1 MVNNISHKKLYKQ
14 VMYLLDD
21 GIFSHKEISVSNYSV
36 NDFYDVL
43 MSELLINIRL
53 VIENE
58 RINNM
63 SSMGVDVCCRVIIET
78 CALLE
83 ANKKGEF
90 TDQQKKLFLLQY
102 LAADIQKQQKN
113 KVLHEELRAFLQ
125 NPYDRLINEFRT
137 IIGCDEETA
146 VSLST
151 KYHVFLEYGGRKFSS
166 FNGFIKR
173 YLGEEYTTCR
183 EKLSVFIHPS
193 FLESKAY
200 IKTAPKVEVDREKI
214 INKVLTLGYQYLPS
228 NKSETYQKTRWN
240 DIVLNEKSESFMN
253 KIENEFMALFKSYNK
268 REVWEDTLLEHDF
281 VRLVVFS
288 CVRKLCAVL
297 IDCFLCE
304 SLELNAQIMA
314 RAKAYL
320 EMASLLGAFFDS
332 SDILAMTK
340 SFHCVSLITYH
351 EKDPLVYEVI
361 KKANKGKKLS
371 EAEQQLYDTR
381 KEYYA
386 DWYEKLSET
395 IELTVNI
402 EQFVEE
408 APNSLT
414 YYIKQDLN
422 YRYRDLLKEMLNK
435 YIRENFIIKE
445 LINDYDFSA
454 RLGHASAYKSKLK
467 ENKMF
472 SLIPN
477 LIHYLVS
484 ILDHLPNVKVVD
496 IFLGRMNS
504 IREEIEQDKKNT
516 YDQGLSKI
524 YKKGF

>member
-21 GIFSHKEISVSNYSV
+21 GVFSHKEISVSNYSV

-43 MSELLINIRL
+43 MSELLTNIRL

-83 ANKKGEF
+83 ADKKGEF
-90 TDQQKKLFLLQY
+90 TDEQKKLFLLQY
-102 LAADIQKQQKN
+102 LATDIQKQQQK
-113 KVLHEELRAFLQ
+113 KVVHEELRALLK
-125 NPYDRLINEFRT
+125 NPYDQLINEFRS
-137 IIGCDEETA
+137 IVGCDEETA
-146 VSLST
+146 ISISN
-151 KYHVFLEYGGRKFSS
+151 KYHVFLEYGGRKFPS
-166 FNGFIKR
+166 FGGFIKR
-173 YLGEEYTTCR
+173 YLGQEYTTCR
-183 EKLSVFIHPS
+183 ERLNVFIHPS
-193 FLESKAY
+193 FFGSKSSF
-200 IKTAPKVEVDREKI
+200 ISSPKIDANREKI
-214 INKVLTLGYQYLPS
+214 INKVLTLGYQYLPP
-228 NKSETYQKTRWN
+228 SENDSYQKTRWN
-240 DIVLNEKSESFMN
+240 DIVLNEKEESFMI
-253 KIENEFMALFKSYNK
+253 KIENEFLIFFKTFNK
-268 REVWEDTLLEHDF
+268 REVWEDTVLEHDF
-281 VRLVVFS
+281 VRLVVFT
-288 CVRKLCAVL
+288 CIRKLCSVL

-304 SLELNAQIMA
+304 SLDLNAQIMA

-320 EMASLLGAFFDS
+320 EMTSLLGVFFDS
-332 SDILAMTK
+332 DDIFLMTK
-340 SFHCVSLITYH
+340 SFHSISLITYH
-351 EKDPLVYEVI
+351 EKDPSIHEIL
-361 KKANKGKKLS
+361 KKANKGKQLN
-371 EAEQQLYDTR
+371 EIEQQLYDSH
-381 KEYYA
+381 KDFFAE
-386 DWYEKLSET
+386 WYDKICETKKLEVSK
-395 IELTVNI
+395 

-422 YRYRDLLKEMLNK
+422 YRYRDLMKEMLNK
-435 YIRENFIIKE
+435 YVRENHIIRE
-445 LINDYDFSA
+445 LISDYDFSA

-484 ILDHLPNVKVVD
+484 VLDCLSNVEEVYV
-496 IFLGRMNS
+496 FLEKINS
-504 IREEIEQDKKNT
+504 IREEIEQDKKNMHN
-516 YDQGLSKI
+516 QELSRV